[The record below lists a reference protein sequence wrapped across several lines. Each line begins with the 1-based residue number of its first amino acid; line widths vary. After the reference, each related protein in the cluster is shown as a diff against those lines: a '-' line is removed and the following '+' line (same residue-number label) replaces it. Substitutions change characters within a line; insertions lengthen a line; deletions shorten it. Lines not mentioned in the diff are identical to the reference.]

1 VVQILSRLN
10 GMGKQLGIFAGGL
23 IIVVV
28 AVGAFIYGDQRR
40 QQVSQGTGQT
50 EEQSTS
56 PQENN
61 SQSPPEAEPE
71 PEPTPNPE
79 PLPDLA
85 PNNNNDPETEPLPSS
100 SANLPNN
107 NQTTDGGSLANAGPE
122 DNAAFIT
129 TLIVLLALKY
139 RRDRRRLNVG

>member
-71 PEPTPNPE
+71 PASNPE

-85 PNNNNDPETEPLPSS
+85 PNNNNDPETEPLPSGS
-100 SANLPNN
+100 GNLPNN
-107 NQTTDGGSLANAGPE
+107 NQTTNGGSLANAGPE